1 MGTKIR
7 LTALILAASLT
18 MNMVIM
24 PVKAED
30 IAVPIE
36 QLESEPVESI
46 AAQTESSEPTSP
58 TTESSEPTSPTTES
72 SEPTSPTTESSEPTS
87 PTTESSEPGTGEESS
102 DLPGLLLTPEEEETL
117 LEETGES
124 MLFSTLT
131 RAEPDVS
138 EQLKALAAETAV
150 PLLADQEIEIHSGE
164 ELYLSL
170 IHI

>member
-24 PVKAED
+24 PVKAEN
-30 IAVPIE
+30 IAAPIE

-46 AAQTESSEPTSP
+46 AAQ
-58 TTESSEPTSPTTES
+58 TES

-117 LEETGES
+117 LEETC
-124 MLFSTLT
+124 
-131 RAEPDVS
+131 
-138 EQLKALAAETAV
+138 
-150 PLLADQEIEIHSGE
+150 
-164 ELYLSL
+164 
-170 IHI
+170 